1 MEPAARLFQKLLH
14 IKGSETPIV
23 RKVPGLTALSALL
36 SSSIQADMLRLF
48 RNLNTFTLLFCKAEK
63 TPGSV
68 VHSRSFVPY
77 AVIHS
82 ILLQKWTR
90 ENCAQRGWCA
100 SDCKIAEEITPA
112 HLRRFKFAIWEC
124 SPPRKIQDSQN
135 MVHSSTSDFET
146 SPLLLCRSISSV
158 TLPFFLLKFVKC
170 KDWGEILRRL
180 TVFPINSRSHP
191 AHWPWKGCWVW
202 PIAAAILLTSVLL
215 GIK

>member
-48 RNLNTFTLLFCKAEK
+48 RNLNTFTLLSWKAEK

-90 ENCAQRGWCA
+90 ENCAQGGGCA
-100 SDCKIAEEITPA
+100 SDCEIAEEITPDR
-112 HLRRFKFAIWEC
+112 LRRFKFAIWEC

-135 MVHSSTSDFET
+135 MVHNIVLPQILTPALCCSVAL
-146 SPLLLCRSISSV
+146 SPL
-158 TLPFFLLKFVKC
+158 
-170 KDWGEILRRL
+170 
-180 TVFPINSRSHP
+180 
-191 AHWPWKGCWVW
+191 
-202 PIAAAILLTSVLL
+202 
-215 GIK
+215 